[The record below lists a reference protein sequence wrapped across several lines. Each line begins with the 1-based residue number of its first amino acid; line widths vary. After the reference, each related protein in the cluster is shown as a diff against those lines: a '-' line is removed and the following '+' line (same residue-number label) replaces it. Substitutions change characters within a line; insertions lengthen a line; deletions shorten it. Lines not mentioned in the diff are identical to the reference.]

1 MLGVVPQGV
10 VVEAA
15 PFPDLKPG
23 ARMGFRRPGGDT
35 ALVGEGWV
43 LDVREGRGLVGLTPG
58 GSVQVGDLAVLC
70 ASASAPGGPG
80 DLRGSTQAVA
90 EQLAAAG
97 GGPAEAQATI
107 GQLRATIDAR
117 EAAIRGGACDVTE
130 HDGQIAAL
138 GAQLQE
144 LLAAP
149 PSTTTSS
156 SPAPAGGAE
165 QGGDMVAL
173 MQQLVQ
179 VAQSMGLGGA
189 RGSDQ
194 ATEVAP
200 LPADPGSGTGSQPPF
215 VAPSPPPSVGTPS
228 PPAAT
233 APPPTGG
240 TPPPSTAGTPPS
252 PPPTGRPPGV
262 AQPPVTVTSPWW
274 TIAPP
279 KATPPAP
286 GALPGTSTRR
296 PGTTAPPGTRFGPGG
311 VTLPAGAGL
320 GTVTRVQPEPQRM
333 ATVQGVVRGDNG
345 RPLPG
350 ALVSVGGRQAR
361 TNTHG
366 VFVVTSVPLGRQ
378 ALVATAEG
386 FSQGKLSLEL
396 TSGEVER
403 VALTL
408 RRAR

>member
-58 GSVQVGDLAVLC
+58 GSVQAGDLAVLC

-80 DLRGSTQAVA
+80 DLRGPMQAVE

-130 HDGQIAAL
+130 HDGRIAAL
-138 GAQLQE
+138 GARLQE

-149 PSTTTSS
+149 PSTTTSP

-165 QGGDMVAL
+165 QGGGMVAL
-173 MQQLVQ
+173 VQQLVQ
-179 VAQSMGLGGA
+179 MAQSMGLGGA

-194 ATEVAP
+194 PTEVAP

-215 VAPSPPPSVGTPS
+215 VAPSPPPSAGTPS
-228 PPAAT
+228 PPVAT
-233 APPPTGG
+233 PPPPTGG
-240 TPPPSTAGTPPS
+240 TPPPPTVGTPPS

-279 KATPPAP
+279 KATPP
-286 GALPGTSTRR
+286 GTI
-296 PGTTAPPGTRFGPGG
+296 TAPGTRFGPGG

-320 GTVTRVQPEPQRM
+320 GTIARVQPEPQRM

>member
-58 GSVQVGDLAVLC
+58 GSVQAGDLAVLC

-80 DLRGSTQAVA
+80 DLRGPMQAVE

-138 GAQLQE
+138 GARLQE

-149 PSTTTSS
+149 PSTTTSA

-165 QGGDMVAL
+165 QGGGMVAL
-173 MQQLVQ
+173 VQQLVQ
-179 VAQSMGLGGA
+179 MAQSMGLGGA

-215 VAPSPPPSVGTPS
+215 VAPSPPPSAGTPS
-228 PPAAT
+228 PPVAT
-233 APPPTGG
+233 PPPPTGG
-240 TPPPSTAGTPPS
+240 TPPPPTVGTPPS
-252 PPPTGRPPGV
+252 RPPTGRPPGV

-274 TIAPP
+274 TIGPP
-279 KATPPAP
+279 KATPP
-286 GALPGTSTRR
+286 GTI
-296 PGTTAPPGTRFGPGG
+296 TAPGTRFGPGG

-320 GTVTRVQPEPQRM
+320 GTIARVQPEPQRM